1 MGVYSLDSIAKYI
14 NFCDIIKEKT
24 SKYPFAIFDT
34 DRDIYPE
41 KDLVLFDSFGFVGF
55 KQFFIDND
63 STIID
68 KMLFSLKKKQN
79 NHINLV
85 SLNFSI
91 KAYKKLKEK
100 NSQENLTDT
109 AKDFST

>member
-1 MGVYSLDSIAKYI
+1 MTAQLL
-14 NFCDIIKEKT
+14 IKC
-24 SKYPFAIFDT
+24 Y
-34 DRDIYPE
+34 
-41 KDLVLFDSFGFVGF
+41 LV
-55 KQFFIDND
+55 
-63 STIID
+63 
-68 KMLFSLKKKQN
+68 LKKKKN